1 MSSLISS
8 EKKGYEEI
16 RHAADKARVL
26 LFVSNTKSL
35 RFAGNVLLG
44 KQMTGRQNDTR
55 GGYATSQ
62 VRVFPDLK
70 CTTLALLLYSHQ

>member
-1 MSSLISS
+1 MSTRVSGLILKACPHSISLLY
-8 EKKGYEEI
+8 K
-16 RHAADKARVL
+16 DVL
-26 LFVSNTKSL
+26 ALVWASHQVTCRL
-35 RFAGNVLLG
+35 
-44 KQMTGRQNDTR
+44 NDTR